1 MSALT
6 TTRNVR
12 IVRPR
17 LSVRAFL
24 KVLLDIDA
32 RYRARVQLESLDDH
46 MLDDMGLTRADVAFE
61 IKQPLF

>member
-24 KVLLDIDA
+24 TVLLDIDA
-32 RYRARVQLESLDDH
+32 RYRARVQLENLDDH